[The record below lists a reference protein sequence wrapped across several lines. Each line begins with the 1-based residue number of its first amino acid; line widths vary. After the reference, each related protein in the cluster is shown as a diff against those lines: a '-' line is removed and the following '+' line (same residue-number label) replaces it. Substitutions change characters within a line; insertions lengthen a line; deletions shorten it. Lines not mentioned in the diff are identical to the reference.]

1 MWKHERTQPDRGGDR
16 WRPARQVRPADC
28 AARLYQPVGGV
39 PRPDSRGVGGKGLGI
54 ARQPGGGHRDPGLR
68 SSRAAVERKADGDS
82 ARLSPLDPIHAARAP
97 GPRQLPGSAGI
108 AWQGFGSAEGGG
120 RADQHQRSQTRAAD
134 HDHLGGGDE
143 MIVGTGVDLAEV
155 PRIRASIERFG
166 ARFIERIYTAA
177 EIAYVE
183 RKANRWERYAA
194 RFAAKEAG
202 MKAIGTGW
210 RHGVRWQDFEVA
222 NLPSGK
228 PTLRLYG
235 VAAQVADRLG
245 VRNVALSITHTA
257 ELGMAHVIL
266 ED

>member
-1 MWKHERTQPDRGGDR
+1 
-16 WRPARQVRPADC
+16 
-28 AARLYQPVGGV
+28 
-39 PRPDSRGVGGKGLGI
+39 
-54 ARQPGGGHRDPGLR
+54 
-68 SSRAAVERKADGDS
+68 
-82 ARLSPLDPIHAARAP
+82 
-97 GPRQLPGSAGI
+97 
-108 AWQGFGSAEGGG
+108 
-120 RADQHQRSQTRAAD
+120 
-134 HDHLGGGDE
+134 

-166 ARFIERIYTAA
+166 ARFIERIYTPA

-210 RHGVRWQDFEVA
+210 RHGVRWRDFEVA

-228 PTLRLYG
+228 PTLRLHG
-235 VAAQVADRLG
+235 VAARVAEKLG
-245 VRNVALSITHTA
+245 VRNVSLSLTHTA